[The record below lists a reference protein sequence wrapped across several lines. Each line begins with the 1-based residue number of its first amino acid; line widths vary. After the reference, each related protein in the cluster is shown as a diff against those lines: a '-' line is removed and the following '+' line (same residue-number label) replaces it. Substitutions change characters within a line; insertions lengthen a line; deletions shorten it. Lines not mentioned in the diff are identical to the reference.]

1 MQKYSDENIRNIKKI
16 TCKIAGDYLG
26 VSPMF
31 ISIGMRQDKLPIGF
45 AIKNNNGGWSY
56 HIIAERLIAYKNGKL
71 PEVLIDGIEDKLN
84 KIIENFDSM
93 KQDLITLLKNQNK
106 WCYAKNCI
114 SKNLKKLKVVVVDLL
129 IKVQTNEKMQMK
141 F

>member
-71 PEVLIDGIEDKLN
+71 PEVLIDGIEDNLN

-106 WCYAKNCI
+106 
-114 SKNLKKLKVVVVDLL
+114 
-129 IKVQTNEKMQMK
+129 
-141 F
+141 

>member
-56 HIIAERLIAYKNGKL
+56 HIIAERLIVYKNGKL

-106 WCYAKNCI
+106 
-114 SKNLKKLKVVVVDLL
+114 
-129 IKVQTNEKMQMK
+129 
-141 F
+141 

>member
-71 PEVLIDGIEDKLN
+71 LEVLIDGIEDKLN

-106 WCYAKNCI
+106 
-114 SKNLKKLKVVVVDLL
+114 
-129 IKVQTNEKMQMK
+129 
-141 F
+141 

>member
-56 HIIAERLIAYKNGKL
+56 HIIAERLIAYKNGNL

-106 WCYAKNCI
+106 
-114 SKNLKKLKVVVVDLL
+114 
-129 IKVQTNEKMQMK
+129 
-141 F
+141 